1 MVKLMYG
8 KILVPYDSSRPSDHA
23 LSEATKIAR
32 MSRISSRH
40 DGNTHII
47 LLHVIQEIPAPA
59 SLFAT
64 GHSNLVSKK
73 TGDMISLRERM
84 KEVYQEMKSDAT
96 KMLKEKVDRF
106 HNQERQFDIKTKVS
120 IGYTADKI
128 IEFANEEQVDLI
140 VMGTTG
146 LTGVSKIKALGSV
159 ARKVSEMAKC
169 SVMLVH

>member
-169 SVMLVH
+169 SAMLVH